1 MKGDFQVEGW
11 LDGIVKTSERSI
23 WEWLR
28 EIQIGVKRMF
38 TNMNEN
44 KLGTN
49 HDHTEEIEQ
58 FDITFENEWR
68 LHSIYKQL
76 NDLEKEVRGL
86 VSQVDHRGKD
96 RKKPGP
102 KPKGGIKRHYTV
114 TMPQQDWDII
124 DNMIQEGRFRYVA
137 DYFRFLHR
145 SFIKS
150 QL

>member
-1 MKGDFQVEGW
+1 MNSQDEHKEN
-11 LDGIVKTSERSI
+11 LER
-23 WEWLR
+23 LR
-28 EIQIGVKRMF
+28 QIQIEVERVF
-38 TNMNEN
+38 TNKN
-44 KLGTN
+44 KHEMGTN
-49 HDHTEEIEQ
+49 HDRTEERELL
-58 FDITFENEWR
+58 DVTFENELR

-86 VSQVDHRGKD
+86 VSQVENRGKD
-96 RKKPGP
+96 GKKPGP

-124 DNMIQEGRFRYVA
+124 DNMIKEGRFRYVS

-150 QL
+150 QI